1 MKHTCLHNQFKLML
15 NNWIFFRFMTSEM
28 EVAAAS
34 LIVALVVKKWKQQ
47 KWKRKVRSSWV
58 KPWLKRRDELG
69 VYSTL
74 LQEFRFEDHI
84 EYQQFLRMG
93 PDVFDELLCSVEAA
107 IEGQNTA
114 MRDAIPAKLKLAA
127 TIRFLATGACYA
139 DLQHLFRIHKSTLS
153 KFIPDVCDAIYKKL
167 KDRYLMVTMYI
178 FNLQLNFK
186 NIHHALM
193 L

>member
-1 MKHTCLHNQFKLML
+1 
-15 NNWIFFRFMTSEM
+15 M

-34 LIVALVVKKWKQQ
+34 LIVALVVKKRKQQ
-47 KWKRKVRSSWV
+47 KRKRKVRSSWI

-84 EYQQFLRMG
+84 EYHKFLRMG

-107 IEGQNTA
+107 IEGQNTE

-167 KDRYLMVTMYI
+167 KDRYLKVTMYI

-186 NIHHALM
+186 NVHHALM